1 MDSSSFWLISIEET
15 SVLVSLISQKT
26 NNYSVASVGSKIN
39 WSSESE
45 DSIVSAV
52 DESIS
57 QASENISLPEDAEPE
72 SAAFILPPFWVGSD
86 GKIISQKLKLIESI
100 CKNLKLKPMGF
111 IANDEAITEEANS
124 IDGFPASFILINL
137 GQNFFTLSLVY
148 LGKIKERLH
157 KTFFDK
163 FNANLIE
170 SALLEINSESAL
182 PPQIIIFGDADNSLV
197 SEIQN
202 FPWVG
207 KKNIEVF
214 LHFPDVKFYNT
225 NDITNIYAKVIV
237 SQMGG
242 FLPSPSPKKDEE
254 NIETEEIIENP
265 NEEKAE
271 FLEEVDPSDLGFG
284 SGIINQSF
292 QQEPIEENIVP
303 SQDLIKEEIPK
314 KNKFKFKIKI
324 PKIAFPKFK
333 FKKLSLWPL
342 ALAPLLLLV
351 PFFFSKAEITLF
363 VTPYNFSKSVSVTL
377 DSTTAS
383 FSDNIIPV
391 NKKNFDI
398 SSSAS
403 IKTTGQKTIGDK
415 AQGEIIIYNKLDK
428 SQNIPKGSVLT
439 DSSGKKFELINA
451 VSVASSSSDLN
462 VGIINLGQTKT
473 LVSASDI
480 GSEYNL
486 SKDIKLTFKDFSEN
500 SLIAKVNNGLSGG
513 SKRQINAVSQ
523 QDKTNLEQKLNEVI
537 RESSDKKINEDLSSV
552 NGIIRETIQN
562 QKDRIEFSREIGE
575 EADNLDA
582 SVTAKISVFYLS
594 VDQKI
599 QIINNFLAK
608 EDGFDKSIINPDLF
622 KLEFKINQIDTNK
635 AVGILTIKGQTL
647 PKIDIQTL
655 KQKISGKSKNKTIEI
670 IKKDIS
676 RVYNFKIKT
685 NFQFLDFINPMPFL
699 KENININVKTESL

>member
-15 SVLVSLISQKT
+15 NVLVSLISQKT
-26 NNYSVASVGSKIN
+26 NSYSVASIGSKIN

-57 QASENISLPEDAEPE
+57 QACENISLPEDAEPE

-86 GKIISQKLKLIESI
+86 GKITSPKLKLIESI

-182 PPQIIIFGDADNSLV
+182 PPQIIIFGDAEESLV

-207 KKNIEVF
+207 KKNVEVF

-242 FLPSPSPKKDEE
+242 FLPSPSSKKDEE
-254 NIETEEIIENP
+254 NIEEEGIIENP
-265 NEEKAE
+265 IEEKSE

-284 SGIINQSF
+284 SELINQSF
-292 QQEPIEENIVP
+292 EQEPIEENIVP
-303 SQDLIKEEIPK
+303 SQDLIKETIPK
-314 KNKFKFKIKI
+314 KNNFNSKFKL
-324 PKIAFPKFK
+324 PKISFPKFK

-342 ALAPLLLLV
+342 ALAPLLLLI
-351 PFFFSKAEITLF
+351 PLFFSKADITLF
-363 VTPYNFSKSVSVTL
+363 VTPYNFQKSVPITL
-377 DSTTAS
+377 DSTNS
-383 FSDNIIPV
+383 S
-391 NKKNFDI
+391 KKTFDI

-403 IKTTGQKTIGDK
+403 IKTTGQKTVGDK
-415 AQGEIIIYNKLDK
+415 AQGEIIVYNKLDK
-428 SQNIPKGSVLT
+428 SQNISKGSILT
-439 DSSGKKFELINA
+439 DPSGKKFELLNA
-451 VSVASSSSDLN
+451 VSIASSSSDLN

-486 SKDIKLTFKDFSEN
+486 SKDTKLTFKDFSEN
-500 SLIAKVNNGLSGG
+500 SLIAKVNNSLSGG

-523 QDKTNLEQKLNEVI
+523 QDKTNLEQKLNQVI
-537 RESSDKKINEDLSSV
+537 KESSDKKINEDLSSI

-562 QKDRIEFSREIGE
+562 QKDRIEFSREVGE

-582 SVTAKISVFYLS
+582 SVTAKVSVFYLS
-594 VDQKI
+594 ADQKS
-599 QIINNFLAK
+599 QIINNFLAN
-608 EDGFDKSIINPDLF
+608 ENGFDKSNINPDSF
-622 KLEFKINQIDTNK
+622 KFEFKVEQLDSDK
-635 AVGILTIKGQTL
+635 AVGTLTIKGQSL
-647 PKIDIQTL
+647 PKIDIQSI

-670 IKKDIS
+670 IKKDIT